1 MARIVREMRPCC
13 PQKVAICNMDA
24 WEDILH
30 DYCNEYSIIN
40 PYMTDQEKI
49 RMLLDVCN
57 NMVENQIHIYEN
69 EKQKKFARIICEIL
83 NVEIKV
89 QKSKINKYL
98 EKYGYKI
105 DSEKETAGVYRN
117 KTYWFMIKCAIKK

>member
-1 MARIVREMRPCC
+1 
-13 PQKVAICNMDA
+13 
-24 WEDILH
+24 
-30 DYCNEYSIIN
+30 
-40 PYMTDQEKI
+40 
-49 RMLLDVCN
+49 
-57 NMVENQIHIYEN
+57 MVENQIHIYEN